1 MILHT
6 LTVHVLGTSDPSSNY
21 TVYFSV
27 SIRPFPTHTVK
38 PLLTIVNVTSNYNG
52 KVVANPITGF

>member
-1 MILHT
+1 MLLYT

-21 TVYFSV
+21 TIYFSV

-38 PLLTIVNVTSNYNG
+38 PLLIIVNVTSNYNG
-52 KVVANPITGF
+52 KVVVNPITGF